1 VSTEPRVVSESLM
14 KLRPRYKFWL
24 ETEEGHVFGQGSSEL
39 LQRIQEK
46 GTLSGAAEAMGMSYR
61 YAWGMIKQV
70 EKRVGK
76 TVLETYKGGRSGGG
90 GARLTQTGLQL
101 LETYLQFKKAFDQV
115 CVNWEDKIKG
125 LEGN

>member
-1 VSTEPRVVSESLM
+1 M